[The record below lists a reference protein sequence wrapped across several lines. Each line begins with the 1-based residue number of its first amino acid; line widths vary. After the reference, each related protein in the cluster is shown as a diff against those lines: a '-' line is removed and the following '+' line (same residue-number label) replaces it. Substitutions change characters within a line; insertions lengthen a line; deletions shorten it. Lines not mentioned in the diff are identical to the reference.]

1 MGDASKEG
9 SSDSGA
15 EDSVT
20 EVAAEESFVRE
31 RALAIE
37 RGSVLAGRYQIEEII
52 GKGGSG
58 VVLRAFDR
66 TGQVVVALKVLKP
79 ELATDA
85 KWEKR
90 FSRELRLARP
100 IQHPNVCRIF
110 DIGEAA
116 GHRFLTMELA
126 RGGSLRDELKR
137 GRSAPRPFLER
148 LADAQA
154 AIAGLAA
161 IHAAGIVHRDFKPDN
176 LLRMADGRL
185 VLSDFG
191 LATDAAN
198 EPGVTVLIGTPHY
211 MAPEVLAGEPA
222 TTRADVWALG
232 VVLHEIFFDRR
243 PERRPVSFDGSRKT
257 PLRADSPTE
266 RALLV
271 LCEMCLSDTPL
282 ERPDN
287 AGAVAELF
295 DRARSTRH
303 LQRPRLPGYALGLA
317 VAVVAAAIAG
327 VALRRNHRRTRIVPG
342 PSSRSA
348 FVGLEP
354 TGQAADWGKLATV
367 VTEVPAHVHC
377 FSMLDG
383 KTALLVWGIPRRA
396 EDVDLATG
404 RRRPSQLAP
413 ETYAIGCPQPSFR
426 RDKLLFPARNGAG
439 TMEIRLSNRADGRD
453 ATTVTSGF
461 EPLWLPSDDEF
472 VYNVDSFHAAVFL
485 MATSSSSLL
494 SDPDPAARRPI
505 LEKAASFR
513 GSEVALLFGSSRRE
527 ELVAIYGGGELT
539 LLKTFAVPRGH
550 GIGFDGMSD
559 HLFVSYRRS
568 ASASALTELD
578 WREGTLRNLAS
589 YPGFDLISAF
599 RNDGETVLLGRH
611 RSNDAWLYGS
621 DGRRRLTS
629 DGENFSAAMSAT
641 GDLLLSK
648 QGGDGGMSIWWQGRD
663 GATREISPGP
673 FDVTPQFGPD
683 GRSWL
688 YVDYMRQSIM
698 LCSSDTGLCREFRHD
713 EALPVWPRFS
723 PDGKSIAY
731 VTQMKVPKLV
741 VVSLEDGTVKELGD
755 AYCQCP
761 PVWSSA
767 TRIWS
772 LGGAARHTFW
782 SERDLTTGAR
792 TGRQVEVGGDEI
804 NTGRASV
811 DEVQCWPSHAQPGS
825 AFFMP
830 LRVET
835 EESSRLLRVAPR
847 DASR

>member
-9 SSDSGA
+9 SSESGA
-15 EDSVT
+15 GDSVT

-110 DIGEAA
+110 DIGEA
-116 GHRFLTMELA
+116 GGQRFLTMELA

-137 GRSAPRPFLER
+137 GRSAPRPFVER

-222 TTRADVWALG
+222 TTRSDVWALG
-232 VVLHEIFFDRR
+232 VVLHEIFFGRR

-295 DRARSTRH
+295 GRAQSTRRH
-303 LQRPRLPGYALGLA
+303 LREWRPPGYALGLA

-327 VALRRNHRRTRIVPG
+327 VALKKNHRGGQIVPG
-342 PSSRSA
+342 GSSRPA

-354 TGQAADWGKLATV
+354 IGRAADWRKLATV

-377 FSMLDG
+377 FSMLDR
-383 KTALLVWGIPRRA
+383 KTARLVWGTPRRA

-404 RRRPSQLAP
+404 RRRPSQLSP
-413 ETYAIGCPQPSFR
+413 ETYAIGCPQPSLH
-426 RDKLLFPARNGAG
+426 RDRLLFTARNGAG
-439 TMEIRLSNRADGRD
+439 AMEIRLSNRADGRD

-494 SDPDPAARRPI
+494 SDPDPAERRPI
-505 LEKAASFR
+505 LEKAASSR
-513 GSEVALLFGSSRRE
+513 GSEVAVLLGSSRSE
-527 ELVAIYGGGELT
+527 QLVAIYGGGELP
-539 LLKTFAVPRGH
+539 LLRTFTVRGGY

-559 HLFVSYRRS
+559 HLFVSYRPS
-568 ASASALTELD
+568 QSASALTELD
-578 WREGTLRNLAS
+578 
-589 YPGFDLISAF
+589 
-599 RNDGETVLLGRH
+599 
-611 RSNDAWLYGS
+611 
-621 DGRRRLTS
+621 
-629 DGENFSAAMSAT
+629 
-641 GDLLLSK
+641 
-648 QGGDGGMSIWWQGRD
+648 
-663 GATREISPGP
+663 
-673 FDVTPQFGPD
+673 
-683 GRSWL
+683 
-688 YVDYMRQSIM
+688 
-698 LCSSDTGLCREFRHD
+698 
-713 EALPVWPRFS
+713 
-723 PDGKSIAY
+723 
-731 VTQMKVPKLV
+731 
-741 VVSLEDGTVKELGD
+741 
-755 AYCQCP
+755 
-761 PVWSSA
+761 
-767 TRIWS
+767 
-772 LGGAARHTFW
+772 
-782 SERDLTTGAR
+782 
-792 TGRQVEVGGDEI
+792 
-804 NTGRASV
+804 
-811 DEVQCWPSHAQPGS
+811 
-825 AFFMP
+825 
-830 LRVET
+830 
-835 EESSRLLRVAPR
+835 
-847 DASR
+847 